1 MKILVTGGAGYIG
14 SHVVLQLGEAG
25 HDVVV
30 LDNLSTGHEW
40 AVLGARLVKGD
51 LGDAEALEKV
61 FSEGGPSPGALR
73 APTSPREAGRGKN
86 PPPGEAGRGKNPP
99 TGEAGRGKNPPFDAV
114 MHFAASIV
122 VPESVSEP
130 LKYYRNN
137 TVNLLALLEACAR
150 HRVPRFV
157 FSSTAAV
164 YGMPPGGRVSESS
177 TIAPISPYGASKAM
191 SERILMDTA
200 AATGLRYVILRYF
213 NVAGADPQGRIGQ
226 ASRNATHL
234 IKVACEAALGQRAE
248 LPIYGTDY
256 PTRDGTCIRDYI
268 HVDDLA
274 RAHLGALDHLSGGGD
289 SEVLNCGYGHG
300 HTVREV
306 IEAVRR
312 ASGRTFAVREA
323 GRRAGDPVELVAD
336 SDRIRRMFG
345 WQPRHDDLDFIV
357 KTAWAWELSRAV
369 SSRGA

>member
-14 SHVVLQLGEAG
+14 SHVVRQLSEAG

-61 FSEGGPSPGALR
+61 FSEGDPSPGA
-73 APTSPREAGRGKN
+73 A
-86 PPPGEAGRGKNPP
+86 
-99 TGEAGRGKNPPFDAV
+99 PFDAV

-137 TVNLLALLEACAR
+137 TVNLISLLEVCTR

-177 TIAPISPYGASKAM
+177 PLAPISPYGASKAM
-191 SERILMDTA
+191 SERILMDAA

-234 IKVACEAALGQRAE
+234 IKVACEAALGQRPE
-248 LPIYGTDY
+248 MPIYGTDY

-274 RAHLGALDHLSGGGD
+274 RAHLAALDHLSGGGD

-336 SDRIRRMFG
+336 SDRIRRLFG

-357 KTAWAWELSRAV
+357 KTAWDWELKRA
-369 SSRGA
+369 GN

>member
-14 SHVVLQLGEAG
+14 SHVVRQLGEAG

-30 LDNLSTGHEW
+30 LDNLSTGHDW
-40 AVLGARLVKGD
+40 AVLSGRLVKMD
-51 LGDAEALEKV
+51 LADAPALDRLLAAE
-61 FSEGGPSPGALR
+61 R
-73 APTSPREAGRGKN
+73 
-86 PPPGEAGRGKNPP
+86 
-99 TGEAGRGKNPPFDAV
+99 FDAV

-130 LKYYRNN
+130 LKYFRNN

-150 HRVPRFV
+150 HGMPRFV

-164 YGMPPGGRVSESS
+164 YGMPPGGRVTEASPL
-177 TIAPISPYGASKAM
+177 APISPYGASKAM

-200 AATGLRYVILRYF
+200 AATGLRHVILRYF

-234 IKVACEAALGQRAE
+234 IKVACEAALGRRPE
-248 LPIYGTDY
+248 MPIYGTDY

-274 RAHLGALDHLSGGGD
+274 RAHLAALDYLSGEGD
-289 SEVLNCGYGHG
+289 STVLNCGYGHG

-306 IEAVRR
+306 IDAICRV
-312 ASGRTFAVREA
+312 SGRGFEVREA

-336 SDRIRRMFG
+336 SDRIRRLFG

-357 KTAWAWELSRAV
+357 RTAWAWELKRA
-369 SSRGA
+369 GN

>member
-1 MKILVTGGAGYIG
+1 MKILVTGGAGYVG
-14 SHVVLQLGEAG
+14 SHVVRQLGAAG

-40 AVLGARLVKGD
+40 AVVSGRLVTCD
-51 LGDAEALEKV
+51 LGDA
-61 FSEGGPSPGALR
+61 GGVER
-73 APTSPREAGRGKN
+73 AFAQAGQV
-86 PPPGEAGRGKNPP
+86 
-99 TGEAGRGKNPPFDAV
+99 DAV

-137 TVNLLALLEACAR
+137 TANLMGLLEACTK

-164 YGMPPGGRVSESS
+164 YGMPAGARVSESS
-177 TIAPISPYGASKAM
+177 PIAPISPYGASKAM
-191 SERILMDTA
+191 GERILADVA
-200 AATGLRYVILRYF
+200 AATGLRHAILRYF
-213 NVAGADPQGRIGQ
+213 NVAGADPEGRIGQ

-234 IKVACEAALGQRAE
+234 IKVACEAAAGHRAE
-248 LPIYGTDY
+248 VPIYGTDY

-274 RAHLGALDHLSGGGD
+274 RAHLAALDHLSGGGD
-289 SEVLNCGYGHG
+289 NVVLNCGYGHG

-306 IEAVRR
+306 IDAVRR
-312 ASGRTFAVREA
+312 ASGRNFIVREA

-336 SDRIRRMFG
+336 SDRIRRLLG
-345 WQPRHDDLDFIV
+345 WQPRHDDLDFIAQ
-357 KTAWAWELSRAV
+357 TAWRWEARA
-369 SSRGA
+369 RG